1 MIDWR
6 ALSKAIAATACGFVG
21 IAFVAFV
28 LLTAWESFGAI
39 GLIAVVVLI
48 EVFCC
53 YQIFKQVKKD
63 ETTQRGNA

>member
-1 MIDWR
+1 MNWE
-6 ALSKAIAATACGFVG
+6 ALGKAIVATACGFAG
-21 IAFVAFV
+21 IAIVAFV

-53 YQIFKQVKKD
+53 YQIFR
-63 ETTQRGNA
+63 E